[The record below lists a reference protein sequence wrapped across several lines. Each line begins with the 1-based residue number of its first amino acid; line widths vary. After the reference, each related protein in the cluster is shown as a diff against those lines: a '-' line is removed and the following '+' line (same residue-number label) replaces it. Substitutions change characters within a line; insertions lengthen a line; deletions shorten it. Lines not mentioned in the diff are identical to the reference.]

1 MSVKFPEA
9 PQEPGQQCFRS
20 VHQSQSVFVFSQALK
35 MIKAFREMERA
46 EDIVIKP
53 RKSNEKLFCS
63 LCTPVVIQI

>member
-1 MSVKFPEA
+1 M
-9 PQEPGQQCFRS
+9 
-20 VHQSQSVFVFSQALK
+20 FVFPQALK